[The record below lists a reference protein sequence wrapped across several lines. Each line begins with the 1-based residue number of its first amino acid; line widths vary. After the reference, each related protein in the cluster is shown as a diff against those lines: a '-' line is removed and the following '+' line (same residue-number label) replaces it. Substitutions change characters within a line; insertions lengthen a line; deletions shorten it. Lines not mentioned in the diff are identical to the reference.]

1 MIYTNEQRQA
11 IANVLKKVHSRMRRN
26 PPWTAPKFMNSRYI
40 CDNLAEVYHNN
51 EDKHLAGQVINERL
65 GHKFSVESWLVD
77 AGHIRADFAQEAR
90 LGDHNS
96 FETRQMHAYRLRW
109 LKSLIAEFSTKEKQ
123 S

>member
-1 MIYTNEQRQA
+1 MTYTNEQCQA
-11 IANVLKKVHSRMRRN
+11 IANVFKKVHNRMQRN
-26 PPWTAPKFMNSRYI
+26 PPWVGPKYKNSRYI
-40 CDNLAEVYHNN
+40 CDNISEMHNNN
-51 EDKHLAGQVINERL
+51 EDKRLAGQVINERL